1 MLDLMADLSN
11 CPEGAK
17 GEQATS
23 VADQIMDGVS
33 QTLMYPS
40 APTVA
45 ALLEVRKEG
54 PDLGYFPLG
63 VQCRKDFSSGV

>member
-1 MLDLMADLSN
+1 MLDLMADLSS

-45 ALLEVRKEG
+45 ALLEVRKALISNIYPWEF
-54 PDLGYFPLG
+54 D
-63 VQCRKDFSSGV
+63 VERTFSSGV